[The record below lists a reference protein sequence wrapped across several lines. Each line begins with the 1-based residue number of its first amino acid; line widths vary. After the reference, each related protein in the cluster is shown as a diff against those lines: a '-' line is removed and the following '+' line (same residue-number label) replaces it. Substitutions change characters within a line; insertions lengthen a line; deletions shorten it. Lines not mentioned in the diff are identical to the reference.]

1 MFKSNMRGLPD
12 NVTVIDMLT
21 SILILSIFA
30 KGHHKIHFR
39 ENQ

>member
-1 MFKSNMRGLPD
+1 MFKSNMRALPD
-12 NVTVIDMLT
+12 NATVINMIT
-21 SILILSIFA
+21 SILILSVFL